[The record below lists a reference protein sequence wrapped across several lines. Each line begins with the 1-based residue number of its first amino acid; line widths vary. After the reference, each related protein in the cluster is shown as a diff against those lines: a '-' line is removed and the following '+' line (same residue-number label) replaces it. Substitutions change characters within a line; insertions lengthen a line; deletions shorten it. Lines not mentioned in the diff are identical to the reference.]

1 MNLPDVWNKVLQGRG
16 IRRDTWKPQEAAWL
30 VMDTKYRE
38 GEGWQADLRF
48 LKRTYTKINTC
59 EIKEWVP
66 KKEDLTATDWRTITC

>member
-1 MNLPDVWNKVLQGRG
+1 MNLPDVWNKILQGRG

-38 GEGWQADLRF
+38 GEGWKADLRF
-48 LKRTYTKINTC
+48 LKRTYTKPNTC

-66 KKEDLTATDWRTITC
+66 KKEDLTATDWRTTTY